1 MKKIIVLI
9 IIAASFIGGCKK
21 DDPGAL
27 STVVDVTYPGIEL
40 KGNQYIHIPVGGSY
54 TDEGATLTDDI
65 TGAVSD
71 IQATASNVDNTVPGI
86 YSIDYEAANAN
97 GFKTLVSRIVLVL
110 DYTAP
115 TGVGLDTSD
124 ISGDY
129 LRPLTGVPLSVV
141 KLEDGLYI
149 IDKVGGSSA
158 IPAYFTTPTPTTI
171 DAPAQTIFG
180 DDFDLTDESLD
191 INDPITIKWK
201 VVNPGFGTALRT
213 FVKQPN

>member
-1 MKKIIVLI
+1 MKKIIICLLTI
-9 IIAASFIGGCKK
+9 TAFISSCKK
-21 DDPGAL
+21 DDP
-27 STVVDVTYPGIEL
+27 SPVSKVVDVTYPGIEL
-40 KGNQYIHIPVGGSY
+40 KGNEFVHIPVGGSF
-54 TDEGATLTDDI
+54 TDLGATLTDDI

-71 IQATASNVDNTVPGI
+71 VAATANNVDPSTPGI

-129 LRPLTGVPLSVV
+129 LRVATGAPLRVI
-141 KLEDGLYI
+141 KIEDGLYI
-149 IDKVGGSSA
+149 IDRVGGSSA
-158 IPAYFTTPTPTTI
+158 VPAYFTTPTPTTI
-171 DAPAQTIFG
+171 DAPEQTIFG
-180 DDFDLTDESLD
+180 DAFDITSETLD

-201 VVNPGFGTALRT
+201 VVNPGFGTSLRI
-213 FVKQPN
+213 FVKQ